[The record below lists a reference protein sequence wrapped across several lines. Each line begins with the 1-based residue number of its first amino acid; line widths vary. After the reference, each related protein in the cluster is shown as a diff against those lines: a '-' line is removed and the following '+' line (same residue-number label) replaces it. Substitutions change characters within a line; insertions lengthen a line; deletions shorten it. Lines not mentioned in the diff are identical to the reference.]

1 MKLILLI
8 DDDEGVRLTFG
19 GVLRDH
25 GYRVIE
31 SDSGEAGLE
40 LARQQMPDLILT
52 DINMPGGDGQALLH
66 HIRSD
71 VELSGTQ
78 VVLMTGRPDMVS
90 PRRGMAQGAD
100 DFLVKPVTGDD
111 LLTCMEGRLKRGEV
125 HWRVEDRVLAGL
137 RSSMT
142 AQLPHEFITPLAGIL
157 GLSEILKSDFASLSD
172 EEMQEFHNDI
182 HQSALRLQR
191 TVKNYLLMLELEP
204 RPGPEGET
212 TLPPPLPFEKAKE
225 CIIQGVNS
233 AVDRHGR
240 KEDIT
245 VHVEKCSIMVNGLDL
260 AYIVEELVDNA
271 LKFSRTGSPVEVR
284 LESEGVLLVTDS
296 GRGMLSEE
304 IEKIGA
310 FRQFDRKK
318 YEQQGLGLG
327 LILVQRLAA
336 RNGASVALISL
347 PERGV
352 QDKVIFARDDSRF
365 LAAPNVAN
373 SSDQQAN

>member
-8 DDDEGVRLTFG
+8 DDDEGVRFTFG
-19 GVLRDH
+19 GVLRGH
-25 GYRVIE
+25 GYGVIE
-31 SDSGEAGLE
+31 SASGDAGLE
-40 LARQQMPDLILT
+40 LARQQKPDLILT

-71 VELSGTQ
+71 EELSGTQ

-100 DFLVKPVTGDD
+100 DFLVKPITGED
-111 LLTCMEGRLKRGEV
+111 LLTCMEARLKRGEL

-142 AQLPHEFITPLAGIL
+142 SQLPHEFITPLAGIL

-172 EEMQEFHNDI
+172 GEMQEFHNDI

-204 RPGPEGET
+204 GPGSEAAA

-225 CIIQGVNS
+225 SITQGVNS

-245 VHVEKCSIMVNGLDL
+245 VHIEKNSICANASDL
-260 AYIVEELVDNA
+260 THIVEELVDNA
-271 LKFSRTGSPVEVR
+271 LKFSRTGSPIEVR
-284 LESEGVLLVTDS
+284 LESDGVLLVTDS
-296 GRGMLSEE
+296 GRGMLPEE

-336 RNGASVALISL
+336 RNGATLALMSL
-347 PERGV
+347 PERGI
-352 QDKVIFARDDSRF
+352 QDRVIFKLDDSQF
-365 LAAPNVAN
+365 MKVPNKA
-373 SSDQQAN
+373 SGDQQAN

>member
-8 DDDEGVRLTFG
+8 DDDEAVRFTFG

-31 SDSGEAGLE
+31 SDSGDAGLE
-40 LARQQMPDLILT
+40 LARQQKPDLILT
-52 DINMPGGDGQALLH
+52 DINMPGGDGQALLQ
-66 HIRSD
+66 HIRAD
-71 VELSGTQ
+71 VEISGTQ

-100 DFLVKPVTGDD
+100 DFLVKPITGDD
-111 LLTCMEGRLKRGEV
+111 LITCVDARLKRGEV
-125 HWRVEDRVLAGL
+125 HWRVEDRVLASL

-142 AQLPHEFITPLAGIL
+142 SQLPHEFITPLAGIL
-157 GLSEILKSDFASLSD
+157 GLSEILKADFATLT
-172 EEMQEFHNDI
+172 EGEMREFHNDI

-191 TVKNYLLMLELEP
+191 TVKNYFLMLELEP
-204 RPGPEGET
+204 GSAPGAAA

-225 CIIQGVNS
+225 SINQGVSS
-233 AVDRHGR
+233 AVERHGR
-240 KEDIT
+240 REDIT
-245 VHVEKCSIMVNGLDL
+245 VHAETCSIFANSSDL
-260 AYIVEELVDNA
+260 AHIVEELVDNA
-271 LKFSRTGSPVEVR
+271 LKFSRVGCPIEVR
-284 LESEGVLLVTDS
+284 FDSAGVLFVTDA

-336 RNGASVALISL
+336 RNGASFALVSL
-347 PERGV
+347 PERGI
-352 QDKVIFARDDSRF
+352 QNKVVFTLVHSIT
-365 LAAPNVAN
+365 
-373 SSDQQAN
+373 